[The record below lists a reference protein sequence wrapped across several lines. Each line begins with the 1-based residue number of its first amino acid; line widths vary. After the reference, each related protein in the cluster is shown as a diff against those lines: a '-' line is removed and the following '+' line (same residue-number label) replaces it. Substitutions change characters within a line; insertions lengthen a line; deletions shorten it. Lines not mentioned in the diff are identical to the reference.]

1 LNKVGIL
8 SIGVIALIFT
18 IIPNAYAEDE
28 KNFLQSIQDWFG
40 SLFGNT
46 SDDKAY
52 QSLEI
57 EKTVEKT
64 SSTKK
69 AILIDQLD
77 KDFPNPILQDTIKDY
92 FKSANY
98 ELDIY
103 TTDEITVD
111 FFKKL
116 PSMNYDFV
124 IIRSHAL
131 AVWNEVPSAWI
142 FTGEKYTE
150 DKYVSEQNSGYVS
163 RGVPF
168 RVSTANELGF
178 EEASKSR
185 LFMIGSKLITE
196 KMDGRFPG
204 SVIVLAGCDTMA
216 LPELADSFIS
226 RGASQVVGWDGLIDS
241 NNNDLVLRNL
251 LKQTFLFENGVQ
263 KSVDIVNEELFHI
276 IPHGIQLKYASTG
289 AISGIN
295 PQT

>member
-18 IIPNAYAEDE
+18 IIPNAYAEEE
-28 KNFLQSIQDWFG
+28 KNFLQSIQDWFA

-46 SDDKAY
+46 ADDNVY
-52 QSLEI
+52 QSF
-57 EKTVEKT
+57 EKETTMKKT

-77 KDFPNPILQDTIKDY
+77 KDFPNPILQGTLTEY
-92 FKSANY
+92 FNSANY

-124 IIRSHAL
+124 VIRTHAL
-131 AVWNEVPSAWI
+131 AVWNEEPSAWI

-150 DKYVSEQNSGYVS
+150 DKYISEQRSGLVS

-196 KMDGRFPG
+196 QMEGRFPG
-204 SVIVLAGCDTMA
+204 SVIILAGCDTLA
-216 LPELADSFIS
+216 LPDLAESFIY
-226 RGASQVVGWDGLIDS
+226 RGASQVVGWNGLIDS

-251 LKQTFLFENGVQ
+251 LKQTLLFNNGIE
-263 KSVDIVNEELFHI
+263 KSVQIVNEELVNI
-276 IPHGIQLKYASTG
+276 IPNDIVLKYFSSG
-289 AISGIN
+289 ATSGIN
-295 PQT
+295 P

>member
-1 LNKVGIL
+1 MNKVGIL

-18 IIPNAYAEDE
+18 IIPNAYAEEE
-28 KNFLQSIQDWFG
+28 KNFLQSIQDWFA
-40 SLFGNT
+40 SLFNNT

-52 QSLEI
+52 QSF
-57 EKTVEKT
+57 EKETTMKKT

-77 KDFPNPILQDTIKDY
+77 KDFPNPILQGTLTEY
-92 FKSANY
+92 FNSANY

-131 AVWNEVPSAWI
+131 AVWNEEPSAWI
-142 FTGEKYTE
+142 FTGEKYTK
-150 DKYVSEQNSGYVS
+150 DKYISEQQSGHVS

-178 EEASKSR
+178 DEASKSR
-185 LFMIGSKLITE
+185 LFMIGSKMITE
-196 KMDGRFPG
+196 QMDGSFPG
-204 SVIVLAGCDTMA
+204 SVIILAGCDTLA
-216 LPELADSFIS
+216 LPDLAESFIY
-226 RGASQVVGWDGLIDS
+226 RGASQVVGWNGLIDS

-251 LKQTFLFENGVQ
+251 LKQTLLFNNGIE
-263 KSVDIVNEELFHI
+263 KSVQIVNEELVNI
-276 IPHGIQLKYASTG
+276 IPNDIVLKYFSSG
-289 AISGIN
+289 ATSDIN
-295 PQT
+295 P